1 MAEPRRTRGR
11 PPKYPVDEVRDRL
24 MNSAK
29 SALRENGLS
38 FGVDVATLEGSIE
51 EAEVPRGISYRTW
64 RAAAVQDESPQDAFR
79 HAAIAD
85 LARNAQDDWL
95 PTCRT
100 FIREQIAAH
109 QRGET
114 NLQQIL
120 RQIGVF
126 GHELVNDTLE
136 IRLVQAFR
144 ATAATQTNTPAAVI
158 QALHDGKEKIITEYT
173 ELVQQLADEVD
184 VQLRDGREARD
195 FTEAFFAVTQG
206 IMQQVDGLPPR
217 QVPRPTGPNGETE
230 QWTLAGISIEALV
243 RQFFDW
249 SPEAF

>member
-24 MNSAK
+24 MDSAK
-29 SALRENGLS
+29 GALRANGLA
-38 FGVDVATLEGSIE
+38 FGVDIATLEGSIE

-79 HAAIAD
+79 HATIAD
-85 LARNAQDDWL
+85 LARNSQDDWL
-95 PTCRT
+95 LTCRT
-100 FIREQIAAH
+100 FIHEQIAAH
-109 QRGET
+109 RRRET

-120 RQIGVF
+120 RHIGAF

-144 ATAATQTNTPAAVI
+144 ATAATQEHTPEAVT

-173 ELVQQLADEVD
+173 ALVQQLADEVD
-184 VQLRDGREARD
+184 VQLRDGRDARD

-206 IMQQVDGLPPR
+206 ITQQANGVAPR
-217 QVPRPTGPNGETE
+217 HIPRPTGPNGETE

-243 RQFFDW
+243 RQFYDW
-249 SPEAF
+249 SPDAS